1 MYKSPKTA
9 DFSGPGVT
17 SRSENAA
24 SYCRDRVFDGVLSVG
39 FRRMLCLR
47 QPRRAL
53 IPRGR
58 FDYDSN
64 YRGPAIPPSRL
75 NRIAPLM
82 HSFDFE
88 NAPAKETTTDDG
100 RPWYMLLNRYHWFVL
115 LVASLGWLFDCLDQ
129 QLFVLARPQAMRDL
143 VAKTADGETSGPA
156 LEDSQKAAGNFAT
169 SFFLAGWAI
178 GGLIFGMLGDKI
190 GRAKTMMITIVLYS
204 AFTGLSAFSYGF
216 WDFALYRFL
225 TGLGVGGEFAVGV
238 ALVAEVMP
246 HRARPFTLATL
257 QALSGIGNVT
267 AALVFLYLGTSEET
281 GLGKAPWRIMFMVG
295 AVPALLALVV
305 RGYLKEPDKWQ
316 EAKAKGEQKPLLS
329 TYGEMFSHPVWRRH
343 AIIGM
348 LLACAGVIG
357 LWAVGFFT
365 PDLIGYVQRREISI
379 AVSYEKAAEARQKG
393 ETDLA
398 LQFEKLAAIHQASS
412 RKGATIPDDLKIA
425 QGLIKG
431 DVGKRL
437 TPWSAYTSIMI
448 NIGAFCGMFGF
459 GFLTHWLGRKPA
471 FAICFVAAFLMTV
484 TVFYV
489 LQDMWHIFVLVPIMG
504 FCQLSLFAG
513 YAMYFPE
520 LFPTHLRSTGTSFCY
535 NVGRFAAAAGPAVK
549 TLLENHVF
557 NHTPEPMRYAGMTLS
572 IVFLLGLV
580 ALPFL
585 PETKDK
591 PLPE

>member
-1 MYKSPKTA
+1 
-9 DFSGPGVT
+9 
-17 SRSENAA
+17 
-24 SYCRDRVFDGVLSVG
+24 
-39 FRRMLCLR
+39 
-47 QPRRAL
+47 
-53 IPRGR
+53 
-58 FDYDSN
+58 
-64 YRGPAIPPSRL
+64 
-75 NRIAPLM
+75 M

-129 QLFVLARPQAMRDL
+129 QLFVLARPSAMRDL
-143 VAKTADGETSGPA
+143 VTVASSGETSGPLLQA
-156 LEDSQKAAGNFAT
+156 TQSAYGNYST
-169 SFFLAGWAI
+169 SFFLVGWAI
-178 GGLIFGMLGDKI
+178 GGLVFGMLGDKI
-190 GRAKTMMITIVLYS
+190 GRAKTMMITIILYS
-204 AFTGLSAFSYGF
+204 LFTGLSAISRGF
-216 WDFALYRFL
+216 WDFAAFRFL

-246 HRARPFTLATL
+246 HRARPFTLAML
-257 QALSGIGNVT
+257 QALSGFGNIA
-267 AALVFLYLGTSEET
+267 AALVFLKLGTSEDA
-281 GLGKAPWRIMFMVG
+281 GLPAAPWRIMFMVG

-305 RGYLKEPDKWQ
+305 RGYLKEPDKWH
-316 EAKAKGEQKPLLS
+316 EAKAKEGQTPLLS
-329 TYGEMFSHPVWRRH
+329 TYKEMFSHPVWRRH
-343 AIIGM
+343 AILGM

-365 PDLIGYVQRREISI
+365 PDLIGYVQRRQISI
-379 AVSYEKAAEARQKG
+379 TVCNERAAAAKQKG
-393 ETDLA
+393 DTA
-398 LQFEKLAAIHQASS
+398 LSSQFEKLAAIHQASS
-412 RKGATIPDDLKIA
+412 SKGATIPDDLKETQDA
-425 QGLIKG
+425 IKG

-459 GFLTHWLGRKPA
+459 GFLTHRIGRKPA
-471 FAICFVAAFLMTV
+471 FAICFTAAFLMTV
-484 TVFYV
+484 TVFFV

-504 FCQLSLFAG
+504 FCQLSVFAG

-520 LFPTHLRSTGTSFCY
+520 LFPTRLRSTGTSFCY
-535 NVGRFAAAAGPAVK
+535 NVGRFVAAAGPPFKAF
-549 TLLENHVF
+549 LESNVF
-557 NHTPEPMRYAGMTLS
+557 NNTPEPMRYAGMTMS

>member
-1 MYKSPKTA
+1 
-9 DFSGPGVT
+9 
-17 SRSENAA
+17 
-24 SYCRDRVFDGVLSVG
+24 
-39 FRRMLCLR
+39 
-47 QPRRAL
+47 
-53 IPRGR
+53 
-58 FDYDSN
+58 
-64 YRGPAIPPSRL
+64 
-75 NRIAPLM
+75 M

-88 NAPAKETTTDDG
+88 NAPTKETTTDDG

-129 QLFVLARPQAMRDL
+129 QLFVLARPAAMRDL
-143 VAKTADGETSGPA
+143 VVKTVDGATSGPA
-156 LEDSQKAAGNFAT
+156 LEALQKTSANYAT

-178 GGLIFGMLGDKI
+178 GGLVFGMMGDKI
-190 GRAKTMMITIVLYS
+190 GRAKTMMITIIIYS
-204 AFTGLSAFSYGF
+204 LCTGLSALSQGF
-216 WDFALYRFL
+216 WDFAFYRFL

-257 QALSGIGNVT
+257 QALSGIGNVS
-267 AALVFLYLGTSEET
+267 AALVFLYLGTTEET
-281 GLGKAPWRIMFMVG
+281 GLGAAPWRIMFMVG
-295 AVPALLALVV
+295 ALPALLALVV

-316 EAKAKGEQKPLLS
+316 EAKAKEEPKPLLS
-329 TYGEMFSHPVWRRH
+329 TYREMFSHPVWRRH

-365 PDLIGYVQRREISI
+365 PDLIGYVQRRQISI
-379 AVSYEKAAEARQKG
+379 TVCYEKSAEARKNG
-393 ETDLA
+393 NPDLG
-398 LQFEKLAAIHQASS
+398 LQFEKLAALHQASS
-412 RKGATIPDDLKIA
+412 SKGASIPDDLKDA
-425 QGLIKG
+425 QDAIKG
-431 DVGKRL
+431 VVGKRL

-448 NIGAFCGMFGF
+448 NVGAFCGMFGF

-484 TVFYV
+484 TVFFV
-489 LQDMWHIFVLVPIMG
+489 LKDMWHIFVLVPIMG

-520 LFPTHLRSTGTSFCY
+520 LFPTRLRSTGTSFCY
-535 NVGRFAAAAGPAVK
+535 NVGRFVAAAGPPAK
-549 TLLENHVF
+549 SFLENHVF
-557 NHTPEPMRYAGMTLS
+557 NNTPEPMRYAGMTLS